1 MDHCDSIKVNSLCRD
16 ILLNNFVFFC
26 FNHHFHRRLKK
37 FLKIQCMSTI
47 EWPKTHVRA
56 NKSSFKNERIIGK
69 SNSKQEFSKSAIERC
84 WKSNIWDAG
93 RKCCLC
99 ILGVRIQNAEVR
111 WWFCILIAS
120 LDFDINFLNHN
131 LLHTFK
137 FGLNGVLTYYINT
150 FWTGLT

>member
-1 MDHCDSIKVNSLCRD
+1 
-16 ILLNNFVFFC
+16 
-26 FNHHFHRRLKK
+26 
-37 FLKIQCMSTI
+37 MSTI
-47 EWPKTHVRA
+47 EWPKTHVQV

-69 SNSKQEFSKSAIERC
+69 SNMKQEFSKSAIERC

-93 RKCCLC
+93 RKFCLC
-99 ILGVRIQNAEVR
+99 ILCVRIQNAEVR

-137 FGLNGVLTYYINT
+137 FGLNGVLTYIKT
-150 FWTGLT
+150 FWSEALHKFGPNGDPNHMRMFWSFSIKKNITKFIQDKNYEPKPIWLAP